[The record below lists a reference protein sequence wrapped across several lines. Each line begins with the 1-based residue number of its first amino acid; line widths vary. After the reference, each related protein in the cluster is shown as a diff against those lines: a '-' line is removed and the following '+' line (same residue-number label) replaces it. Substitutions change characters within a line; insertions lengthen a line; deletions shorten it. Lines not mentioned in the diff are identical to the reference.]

1 MKHKFSEEIKETYL
15 PFWEEM
21 KEEFDARPMLSVS
34 PELLAE
40 LQSILNRAY
49 MRALEVGFN
58 EGMGFQI
65 NKTTKK

>member
-1 MKHKFSEEIKETYL
+1 MENEFSEKVKETYL

-21 KEEFDARPMLSVS
+21 KAEFDARPMLSVS

-40 LQSILNRAY
+40 LQSILVRAY
-49 MRALEVGFN
+49 MQALEIGFN